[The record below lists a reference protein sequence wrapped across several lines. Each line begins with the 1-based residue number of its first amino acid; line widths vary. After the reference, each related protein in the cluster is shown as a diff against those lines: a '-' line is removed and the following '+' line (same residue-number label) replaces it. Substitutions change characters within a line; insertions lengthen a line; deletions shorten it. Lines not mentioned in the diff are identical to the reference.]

1 MNALDIVAL
10 LPMAYFAVM
19 TIPLILVDYA
29 EHRLPNKIVL
39 PSIVLGIV
47 VNIVLNVATQDYW
60 NLLLALGLPL
70 LVFIG
75 CLVANYFD
83 ILGVGDAK
91 LIAALL
97 LAFGVY
103 SPLAALLIVP
113 ISLGFGFLTF
123 LVSILTAK
131 PMVQV
136 PLGPW
141 LMLTYWMFVTA
152 QLVWGNR

>member
-1 MNALDIVAL
+1 MNALNIVAL
-10 LPMAYFAVM
+10 LPMAYFAVL
-19 TIPLILVDYA
+19 TIPLILIDYA

-47 VNIVLNVATQDYW
+47 VNIVLNVARQDYW

-70 LVFIG
+70 LVFIA
-75 CLVANYFD
+75 CIVANYFNL
-83 ILGVGDAK
+83 LGVGDAK

-103 SPLAALLIVP
+103 SPLFALLIVP
-113 ISLGFGFLTF
+113 ISLGFGLLTF
-123 LVSILTAK
+123 LVSIFTAK
-131 PMVQV
+131 PLVSV

-141 LMLTYWMFVTA
+141 LMLTYWMLLTA
-152 QLVWGNR
+152 QLIGGN